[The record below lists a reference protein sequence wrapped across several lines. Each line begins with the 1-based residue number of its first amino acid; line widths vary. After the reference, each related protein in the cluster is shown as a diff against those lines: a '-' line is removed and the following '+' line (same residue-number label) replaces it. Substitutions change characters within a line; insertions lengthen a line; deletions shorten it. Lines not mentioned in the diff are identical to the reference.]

1 VAQNNLHTED
11 KMQNVESA
19 VVSPWRGSRAVFGA
33 VVAVVGVLAAAN
45 PQSAVLKALNEAVP
59 QLADAVPTLITA
71 CGALIAAFSHPP
83 QLGR

>member
-1 VAQNNLHTED
+1 ME
-11 KMQNVESA
+11 KVESE

-33 VVAVVGVLAAAN
+33 VVAVVGVLAATN
-45 PQSAVLKALNEAVP
+45 PQSAVLKALNEAAP